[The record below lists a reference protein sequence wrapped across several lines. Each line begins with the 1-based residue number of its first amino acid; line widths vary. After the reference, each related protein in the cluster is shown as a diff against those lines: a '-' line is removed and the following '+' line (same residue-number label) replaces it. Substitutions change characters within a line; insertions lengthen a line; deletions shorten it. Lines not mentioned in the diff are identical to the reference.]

1 MAKIDSAY
9 DYYVSVYGNQ
19 STSRYDSHKKS
30 DLRKVYNH
38 IVKTNKES
46 PLYKISDMPTAKRY
60 AIDIKENAKAIQN
73 VVASLSDHRGQLQDS
88 FQKKVA
94 YSSMDDTV
102 GVIYV
107 GDDTENNA
115 ADSFTMH
122 INRLATPQN
131 NTGKFLKNK
140 ALSFLPG
147 NYSFDMNTPAS
158 TYEFQ
163 FSVNPGETNYDVLAK
178 LAKLMNNSNL
188 GVTAEVAEGE
198 NDTSAL
204 SLTSKDTGLSEQETE
219 LFSIQ
224 PGPDLSSIAAMDLLG
239 INQITSPAQNSDF
252 ELNGQRHSSLSNTF
266 TINNT
271 FSLTLKKPNAEDE
284 SIQIGFKANT
294 DAVADNIQTLVDA
307 FNNIIKTA
315 ETYSEG
321 GSGQGRRLLQDMS
334 SVSKGNKTALE
345 GIGLMVA
352 DNGSVSINKDIL
364 AEAIS
369 PERAADTFDTLS
381 QFKEQIS
388 AKADDASINPMRYVD
403 KVVVEYKN
411 PGKNF
416 AAPYISSI
424 YSGMMLDN
432 YI

>member
-60 AIDIKENAKAIQN
+60 AIDIKEHAKAIQN

-102 GVIYV
+102 EVTYV
-107 GDDTENNA
+107 GDGTENNA

-122 INRLATPQN
+122 VNRLATPQN
-131 NTGKFLKNK
+131 NTGKFLKNN

-147 NYSFDMNTPAS
+147 SYSFDMNTPAS

-163 FSVNPGETNYDVLAK
+163 FSVNLGETNHDVLTK
-178 LAKLMNNSNL
+178 LTKLMNNSNL
-188 GVTAEVAEGE
+188 GVTAEVVGDE

-219 LFSIQ
+219 LFSIK
-224 PGPDLSSIAAMDLLG
+224 PGPDLASIAAMDLLG

-271 FSLTLKKPNAEDE
+271 FSLTLKKPNDEDE

-315 ETYSEG
+315 EAYSEG
-321 GSGQGRRLLQDMS
+321 GSGQGRRLLQDMG

-381 QFKEQIS
+381 QFKERIS
-388 AKADDASINPMRYVD
+388 AKADDASINPIRYVD

-432 YI
+432 YV